1 MSIKISKEELEEIDE
16 EILKPL
22 FKKWVKE
29 NKVNPEKTEEMKED
43 LVGLIDVLF
52 WHGHDAG
59 YDDGYDMA
67 YEDFEDAALEQ
78 EED

>member
-1 MSIKISKEELEEIDE
+1 MSIKISKEDLQEIDE

-22 FKKWVKE
+22 FEKWVKE
-29 NKVNPEKTEEMKED
+29 NKINPEKVELMKED